1 MLDVFFD
8 PGSVAV
14 IGAAREPAKLG
25 HAVLNNILQ
34 YGFKCKVYPINPKA
48 DEVL

>member
-25 HAVLNNILQ
+25 HAILNNILH
-34 YGFKCKVYPINPKA
+34 Y
-48 DEVL
+48 